1 MRVLVTGSAGFIG
14 YHTAS
19 LLLDQGNAVAGLD
32 NFSDYY
38 SVSLKRDRFA
48 RLLSRDRFTGAEGDC
63 SDCELLCRLIRA
75 NAIDVVCHLAAQP
88 GVRYSV
94 THPFVCGRANLEGF
108 LSVLEAC
115 RQCGVPRLVY
125 ASSSSVYGGNTKL
138 PFSEEDR
145 TDAPISLYAAT
156 KRANELMA
164 HAYSHLHGMQTIGLR
179 FFTVYGPWG
188 RPDMA
193 VWRFTEDMLAG
204 RPIALFNHGDMR
216 RDFTY
221 MTDIATAV
229 CAAVSSNRLA
239 PYEILNLGNH
249 KPEHLMDVV
258 RILAEELNV
267 EPKLNLLPMQSGDVP
282 ATYADIER
290 ARSVLEFEPKTSIG
304 EGLPSFVRW
313 YREYHS
319 SHAGQLM

>member
-1 MRVLVTGSAGFIG
+1 M
-14 YHTAS
+14 
-19 LLLDQGNAVAGLD
+19 LLDQGCTVVGLD

-48 RLLSRDRFTGAEGDC
+48 RLLSNPGFTGVEGDC
-63 SDCELLCRLIRA
+63 AVFESVTKTIEAHRIE
-75 NAIDVVCHLAAQP
+75 VVCHLAAQA

-94 THPFVCGRANLEGF
+94 THPFVCGRANLDGF
-108 LSVLEAC
+108 LSVIEAC
-115 RQCGVPRLVY
+115 RQCGIARLVY

-164 HAYSHLHGMQTIGLR
+164 HAYTHIHGMQTIGLR

-204 RPIALFNHGDMR
+204 RAIDLFNHGDMR
-216 RDFTY
+216 RDFTFV
-221 MTDIATAV
+221 TDIAAAV
-229 CAAVSSNRLA
+229 CKALSSEHLER
-239 PYEILNLGNH
+239 YEVLNLGNH

-258 RILAEELNV
+258 RILATELGV
-267 EPKLNLLPMQSGDVP
+267 EPKMNLLPMQPGDVP

-290 ARSVLEFEPKTSIG
+290 AGSKLEFEPRTSIK
-304 EGLPSFVRW
+304 EGLPLFVRW
-313 YREYHS
+313 YREYR
-319 SHAGQLM
+319 LV